1 MPPDSVRPTPVRST
15 TSAIVLGAVLALL
28 CGWPLSHPTSEPA
41 EVLAARV
48 LRIVEKHYVEP
59 VDGQQLLRKG
69 LDRVIQG
76 LDRNSRYFSPSEALE
91 FERETGGYLFGIGVI
106 LREDEQLGHLIER
119 VIPDGPASSAG
130 IRVGDQIVAV
140 DGDPATA
147 WDLRELSSRLR
158 GKQGTMVEIGLHRAD
173 EDISLSVDRDEVHI
187 PSVIEIALFSAD
199 DDSVPMTG
207 LVRLR
212 QFQPDSTA
220 EVKNAV
226 ALIVAAGATSI
237 ILDLRGNAGG
247 LFTEAV
253 AISSL
258 FLDAGDTVV
267 KTRGRSGIR
276 SEEVSSVKQPGPFR
290 HLPVAILIDSSSASA
305 SEIVAAALRDHRR
318 AALVGTDSFGK
329 WTAQD
334 LIYIP
339 SGSEQSLLKLTT
351 QSFHPPEGTRVGRD
365 ELGKA
370 AGLIPDVAVT
380 TNPET
385 ARQIAINTRSRS
397 FARIEQPGALSR
409 LPIPDAQVAVDQ
421 LGNGDPVLSA
431 ALQLLAQPERWQ
443 ALLKIS
449 TPPSKEESR

>member
-1 MPPDSVRPTPVRST
+1 
-15 TSAIVLGAVLALL
+15 
-28 CGWPLSHPTSEPA
+28 
-41 EVLAARV
+41 
-48 LRIVEKHYVEP
+48 
-59 VDGQQLLRKG
+59 
-69 LDRVIQG
+69 
-76 LDRNSRYFSPSEALE
+76 
-91 FERETGGYLFGIGVI
+91 
-106 LREDEQLGHLIER
+106 
-119 VIPDGPASSAG
+119 
-130 IRVGDQIVAV
+130 
-140 DGDPATA
+140 
-147 WDLRELSSRLR
+147 
-158 GKQGTMVEIGLHRAD
+158 TMVEIGLHRAD